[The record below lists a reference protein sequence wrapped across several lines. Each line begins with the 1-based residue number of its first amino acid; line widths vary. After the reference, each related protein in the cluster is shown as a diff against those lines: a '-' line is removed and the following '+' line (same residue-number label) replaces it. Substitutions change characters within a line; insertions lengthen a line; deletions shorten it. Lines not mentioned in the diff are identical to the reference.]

1 MIRIRPLTL
10 TLLLAMIA
18 TALVLASLLSTYLG
32 TVTVENQP
40 YVDLRNIYQRLFD
53 VNKEA
58 NIPTWFSSL
67 LLVLNAFVLGI
78 IAVRTKA
85 QQGPYHTQWFVLA
98 AIFLYLSIDES
109 ALLHEMTEKPV
120 RSALGTSGYL
130 YFAWIIPALCFLVA
144 LGIYFR
150 RFLIGLPNRTRWLFL
165 IAGAVYVGGAVGMES
180 IGSNIFYNNPGKKTM
195 AYRLWA
201 TLEESFEMF
210 GLIIFLCALLNH
222 VARNTTSRTSCC
234 AATRLSQSGRKDTVR
249 LWLLTSL
256 CYPIC
261 LIFAF
266 ALRQPKQ
273 SPWVPPFVKPT
284 SHMCKLK

>member
-40 YVDLRNIYQRLFD
+40 YVDLRNIYKRLFD

-130 YFAWIIPALCFLVA
+130 YFA
-144 LGIYFR
+144 
-150 RFLIGLPNRTRWLFL
+150 
-165 IAGAVYVGGAVGMES
+165 
-180 IGSNIFYNNPGKKTM
+180 
-195 AYRLWA
+195 
-201 TLEESFEMF
+201 
-210 GLIIFLCALLNH
+210 
-222 VARNTTSRTSCC
+222 
-234 AATRLSQSGRKDTVR
+234 
-249 LWLLTSL
+249 
-256 CYPIC
+256 
-261 LIFAF
+261 
-266 ALRQPKQ
+266 
-273 SPWVPPFVKPT
+273 
-284 SHMCKLK
+284 